1 MLRWKLLRRR
11 LSVSAPR
18 VAVRS
23 QLPWPLRWAL
33 VAAVLGF
40 SAALGLWAFE
50 FGRDIA
56 GLDRNLRQELVS
68 TRSEIERLRTEHDL
82 ARQKANAAESLL
94 AAERAAQNALA
105 AQVRQLEAERQALRA
120 DLGFFERL
128 LPAAGDGLQVR
139 GLRAEAQGAGQ
150 LRWQMLLTQNTRAAA
165 EFTGRVELVLS
176 GQLDGRPWTWSPPD
190 GPQPLRL
197 RQYLRLEGIID
208 HPPGAV
214 IKMMQARVADE
225 RGATV
230 ATQTLRL

>member
-18 VAVRS
+18 VSVRS

-33 VAAVLGF
+33 GALVLGF
-40 SAALGLWAFE
+40 SAALALSAFE

-56 GLDRNLRQELVS
+56 GLDRDREAELGALRLELQ
-68 TRSEIERLRTEHDL
+68 RLRGEHEL

-94 AAERAAQNALA
+94 AAERAAQDALA
-105 AQVRQLEAERQALRA
+105 AQVRQLEADRQALRA

-128 LPAAGDGLQVR
+128 LPAAGDGVQVR
-139 GLRAEAQGAGQ
+139 ALRAEPQGGGR
-150 LRWQMLLTQNTRAAA
+150 LRWQLLLTQNRRAATDFA
-165 EFTGRVELVLS
+165 GRVELVLG
-176 GQLDGRPWTWSPPD
+176 GQLDGRPWTWSPPE

-197 RQYLRLEGIID
+197 RQYLRLEGVVD
-208 HPPGAV
+208 PPAAAV
-214 IKMMQARVADE
+214 IKTVQARVTDD

-230 ATQTLRL
+230 ATQVARL